1 MSDNYKVLQL
11 EKKIKKIDG
20 VNKVFSISDVVGVNI
35 PKEIISLPNNVV
47 NKEITKP
54 QIKQENVKN
63 NQSKKLLV
71 NKTEDQKISRTTIK
85 TSENTQK
92 VIEKE
97 SKIESHY
104 ICILI
109 NILLL
114 FVLIIQKIKTNFVE
128 SV

>member
-1 MSDNYKVLQL
+1 M
-11 EKKIKKIDG
+11 
-20 VNKVFSISDVVGVNI
+20 
-35 PKEIISLPNNVV
+35 
-47 NKEITKP
+47 
-54 QIKQENVKN
+54 
-63 NQSKKLLV
+63 V